1 MAANYAI
8 ATIVWGASSITLLE
22 LMKQKLSIIDNAQDD
37 ELSMYLQIAG
47 EAAEAY
53 CDNVLAEQAA
63 SELHPVTFSPI
74 SLRYFPAT
82 AIASVDVDG
91 NDVTADYSLYNSE
104 GIGYATTSTSS
115 ATYPNGFK
123 QLTINY
129 TAGYEPLPADLGAA
143 ITTAAISYEQGTGA
157 TGEVKKES
165 VVGVGSIEYNTSTDD
180 NGSVGFLSASVTGSL
195 DKYRR
200 DYC

>member
-1 MAANYAI
+1 VKI
-8 ATIVWGASSITLLE
+8 S
-22 LMKQKLSIIDNAQDD
+22 
-37 ELSMYLQIAG
+37 
-47 EAAEAY
+47 
-53 CDNVLAEQAA
+53 
-63 SELHPVTFSPI
+63 PV
-74 SLRYFPAT
+74 SLRYYPLVALNAVT
-82 AIASVDVDG
+82 IDAVDVT
-91 NDVTADYSLYNSE
+91 VDYETFESE
-104 GIGYATTSTSS
+104 GVDYVTSS
-115 ATYPNGFK
+115 RTSSTLPDGFK
-123 QLTINY
+123 QMNIAY

-157 TGEVKKES
+157 TGEVKRES